1 MATGPQPRFFDSRAA
16 YMMFVTTTTEKSAIA
31 DRMGREIDQLTLSGS
46 ALRIFDAG
54 LGDARVLA
62 QLMQR
67 IHKVLPYVPWL
78 VVGKEISVEDVRHA
92 LEWLPDRLIEHPE
105 LVFVTTNLPYR
116 KATNLGAGVDGVS
129 WRINAIEGS
138 SAYEFTHQIRQT
150 HAAIEEDWAVKTSK
164 KTGNPVPVR
173 PAVHVYFRAD
183 RDFLLRNVV
192 PRRGEEKGEYD
203 LILASQPYRAKAS
216 AESKVRSVVG
226 PMAAALAPGG
236 RLVGVHAYGHD
247 PGLEI
252 IHNVW
257 PDEQPFPV
265 GRREL
270 VAEAARRLDDADL
283 EFPDLTDAESI
294 FRYELQ
300 AMPSERQEHI
310 GTSSIMAAWN
320 AAAYVAQIDEDRLAG
335 ALDSGVYI
343 DATRDVLA
351 HHGAVWFNNESYLI
365 TRKTS

>member
-1 MATGPQPRFFDSRAA
+1 MAAESQPRFFDSRAA
-16 YMMFVTTTTEKSAIA
+16 YMMFVMTTTEKSAIA
-31 DRMGREIDQLTLSGS
+31 ERMGREIDQLSLGGS

-92 LEWLPDRLIEHPE
+92 LEWLPDRLVEHPE
-105 LVFVTTNLPYR
+105 LVFVITNLPYR
-116 KATNLGAGVDGVS
+116 QATNLGAGVDEVS
-129 WRINAIEGS
+129 WRVNTLEGS
-138 SAYEFTHQIRQT
+138 TAFEFTQQIRQT
-150 HAAIEEDWAVKTSK
+150 HQAIEKDWVVKTSE

-192 PRRGEEKGEYD
+192 PAKGEENGGYD

-216 AESKVRSVVG
+216 ADSKVRSVVG
-226 PMAAALAPGG
+226 PMAMALAPGG
-236 RLVGVHAYGHD
+236 RLVGVHAHGND

-257 PDEQPFPV
+257 PDERPFPV
-265 GRREL
+265 GRHEL
-270 VAEAARRLDDADL
+270 VTEAARQLADPGL
-283 EFPDLTDAESI
+283 EFPDLSDSESI

-300 AMPSERQEHI
+300 VMPSERQEHI
-310 GTSSIMAAWN
+310 GTSSILAAWN
-320 AAAYVAQIDEDRLAG
+320 AAAYVAQIDEARLTE

-343 DATRDVLA
+343 DATRDVLSR
-351 HHGAVWFNNESYLI
+351 HGAVWFNNESYLI
-365 TRKTS
+365 TRRTQ